1 MAYSVH
7 IIHDIKAKD
16 GITYQ
21 IQDTESNSRLTTLEG
36 AANVPGSVA
45 KAVSDSQTTLI
56 GDSTNDTAASNTING
71 AKKYADSLA
80 TKYDATGSAATAKS
94 EVIGGSSDTSSA
106 DTINGAKKYAKE
118 LVDKVLGSDSSAETI
133 TNLQNV
139 LNELNNPDNAE
150 GIAGT
155 FVDTVKAGLAGL
167 GNTDAVYYTEEE
179 INGAQE
185 GDPAYGKT
193 TSDIKTPS
201 RPITVKEYVD
211 DKVSTSISGQ
221 TQSAVVNGVLNLGL

>member
-1 MAYSVH
+1 MAYSEHV
-7 IIHDIKAKD
+7 IHDIKAKD

-21 IQDTESNSRLTTLEG
+21 VQDTESNSRLNTLEG
-36 AANVPGSVA
+36 AANVTGSVA

-56 GDSTNDTAASNTING
+56 GDSTNDTATSNTING

-80 TKYDATGSAATAKS
+80 GNYDATGAAATAKS
-94 EVIGGSSDTSSA
+94 EVIGLSSDAGSA
-106 DTINGAKKYAKE
+106 DTINGAKAYAKG

-139 LNELNNPDNAE
+139 LNELNNPDNTE

-167 GNTDAVYYTEEE
+167 GNTAAVYYTAEDEEVIAGTKE
-179 INGAQE
+179 VG
-185 GDPAYGKT
+185 
-193 TSDIKTPS
+193 DIKTPA
-201 RPITVKEYVD
+201 RPVTVKEYVD

>member
-1 MAYSVH
+1 MAYSEHV
-7 IIHDIKAKD
+7 IHDIKAKD

-21 IQDTESNSRLTTLEG
+21 VQDTESNSRLNKLEG
-36 AANVPGSVA
+36 AANVTGSVA

-56 GDSTNDTAASNTING
+56 GDSNNDTAESNTING

-80 TKYDATGSAATAKS
+80 DNYDAAGTASTAKS
-94 EVIGGSSDTSSA
+94 EVIGTSSDAGSA
-106 DTINGAKKYAKE
+106 DTVNGAKAYAKG

-139 LNELNNPDNAE
+139 LNELNNPDNTQ

-167 GNTDAVYYTEEE
+167 GNTDAVYYTAEDDEVIAGTKE
-179 INGAQE
+179 VG
-185 GDPAYGKT
+185 
-193 TSDIKTPS
+193 DIKTPS
-201 RPITVKEYVD
+201 RPVTVKEYVD

>member
-1 MAYSVH
+1 MAYSEHV
-7 IIHDIKAKD
+7 IHDIKAKD

-21 IQDTESNSRLTTLEG
+21 IQDTESNLRLTKLEG
-36 AANVPGSVA
+36 AANVIGSVA

-80 TKYDATGSAATAKS
+80 TNYDATGAAATAKS
-94 EVIGGSSDTSSA
+94 QVIGASTDAASA
-106 DTINGAKKYAKE
+106 DTINGAKAYAKD
-118 LVDKVLGSDSSAETI
+118 LVDKVLGSDSSAQTI

-139 LNELNNPDNAE
+139 LNELNNPDNTE

-167 GNTDAVYYTEEE
+167 GD
-179 INGAQE
+179 
-185 GDPAYGKT
+185 K
-193 TSDIKTPS
+193 
-201 RPITVKEYVD
+201 TVKQYVD

-221 TQSAVVNGVLNLGL
+221 TQSAVVEGVLNLGL

>member
-1 MAYSVH
+1 M
-7 IIHDIKAKD
+7 
-16 GITYQ
+16 
-21 IQDTESNSRLTTLEG
+21 
-36 AANVPGSVA
+36 
-45 KAVSDSQTTLI
+45 
-56 GDSTNDTAASNTING
+56 
-71 AKKYADSLA
+71 
-80 TKYDATGSAATAKS
+80 
-94 EVIGGSSDTSSA
+94 
-106 DTINGAKKYAKE
+106 
-118 LVDKVLGSDSSAETI
+118 VDKVLGSDSSAETI

>member
-1 MAYSVH
+1 MAYSDHV
-7 IIHDIKAKD
+7 IHDIKAKD

-21 IQDTESNSRLTTLEG
+21 VQDTESNSRLNTLEG
-36 AANVPGSVA
+36 AANVTGSVA

-80 TKYDATGSAATAKS
+80 GNYDATGAAATAKS
-94 EVIGGSSDTSSA
+94 EVIGSSSDAGSA
-106 DTINGAKKYAKE
+106 DTVNGAKAYAKG
-118 LVDKVLGSDSSAETI
+118 LFDKVLGSDSSAETI

-139 LNELNNPDNAE
+139 LNELNNPDNTQ

-167 GNTDAVYYTEEE
+167 GNTDAVYYTQEE
-179 INGAQE
+179 INAAQE
-185 GDPAYGKT
+185 GDDAYGKT

-201 RPITVKEYVD
+201 RPVTVKEYVD